1 MTRKRLICPQ
11 RLRTP
16 PTQFSW
22 VDHRLVRD
30 GYIEQCDPTAL
41 ALYLFLVTVADA
53 KGLSYYAD
61 PTITRRLS
69 LNQSVLEQARRSLIT
84 AQLIA
89 YQTPIYQVLSLDGTS
104 PSLPERQS
112 TRPSGHSPHPS
123 AQVTHEAAQR
133 TQANRPVALAELLK
147 LTHAN
152 TTDSTR

>member
-1 MTRKRLICPQ
+1 
-11 RLRTP
+11 
-16 PTQFSW
+16 

-61 PTITRRLS
+61 PTISRRLS

-84 AQLIA
+84 AQLIV

-104 PSLPERQS
+104 PSLPEPQS
-112 TRPSGHSPHPS
+112 TRPSARSPHS
-123 AQVTHEAAQR
+123 SVQVTHEAAQR